1 MAPAFLIFGK
11 DLPQQ
16 APQRAQVAQLVE
28 QRTENPRVGG
38 SNPPLGTIP
47 ISFQFIINDLVKV
60 GQSWILWWD
69 SHSFRPRSHFS
80 IALAASFFW
89 RTPLV

>member
-1 MAPAFLIFGK
+1 
-11 DLPQQ
+11 
-16 APQRAQVAQLVE
+16 
-28 QRTENPRVGG
+28 
-38 SNPPLGTIP
+38 
-47 ISFQFIINDLVKV
+47 VKV